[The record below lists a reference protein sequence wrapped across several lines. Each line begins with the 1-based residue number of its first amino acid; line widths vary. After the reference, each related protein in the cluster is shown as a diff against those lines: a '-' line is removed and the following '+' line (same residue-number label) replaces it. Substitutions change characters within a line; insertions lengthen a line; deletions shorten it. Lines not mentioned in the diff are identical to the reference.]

1 MRVLIGLHHVT
12 LGGDT
17 LNAVELAG
25 RLISRAHLVT
35 LLAFT
40 NPDGSDDDAP
50 LIRLAHDR
58 GIPVRTFQRPRGMR
72 TRMRVIRELR
82 DYAHQQNFDVVHTYG
97 HQDTYYAFV
106 ATYGLAGVPLVV
118 NDYAMSVT
126 EALPRRVPLIV
137 GTRQVADQARR
148 VRLGDVCLIEPPVDV
163 ELNAPGVVDS
173 EPLRMKFGISSS
185 DTLLVMVSRLV
196 KTMKG
201 EGLRS
206 AIDAVR
212 ILSDPSIRLML
223 VGDGDAR
230 ADLAD
235 HAAKVNAEL
244 GREAV
249 VLTGAMRD
257 PRPAY
262 AAADIVLGMGHSGL
276 RGMAFA
282 KPVVVVGERGFCLP
296 LTPETF
302 KHVDY
307 VGVYGFGDGSDAGPE
322 LAATLRPLILDLD
335 TRRSLGEFGRKVVCE
350 RYSLDVAT
358 DQLEAV
364 YESARR
370 RRSRIAWLLDAGH
383 IGRCYAPAKIRRII
397 LPLVR
402 QLGA

>member
-1 MRVLIGLHHVT
+1 VRVLIGLHHVT

-50 LIRLAHDR
+50 LIRLAHER

-137 GTRQVADQARR
+137 GTREVADQARR
-148 VRLGDVCLIEPPVDV
+148 VRLGDVRLIEPPVDV

-173 EPLRMKFGISSS
+173 EPLRVKFGISSS
-185 DTLLVMVSRLV
+185 DILLVMVSRLV
-196 KTMKG
+196 KTLKG

-212 ILSDPSIRLML
+212 ILSDPSVRLML

-230 ADLAD
+230 PDLAD
-235 HAAKVNAEL
+235 KAAKVNAEL

-249 VLTGAMRD
+249 VSTGAMRD
-257 PRPAY
+257 PRAAY
-262 AAADIVLGMGHSGL
+262 EAADIVLGMGHSGL

-282 KPVVVVGERGFCLP
+282 KPVVIVGEQGFCLP
-296 LTPETF
+296 VTREAL

-307 VGVYGFGDGSDAGPE
+307 AGVYGVGDGSDTGPL
-322 LAATLRPLILDLD
+322 LAAALRPLIADGD
-335 TRRSLGEFGRKVVCE
+335 MRRSLGELGRNVVRE
-350 RYSLDVAT
+350 RYSLEGAT
-358 DQLEAV
+358 DQLEAA
-364 YESARR
+364 YEAARR
-370 RRSRIAWLLDAGH
+370 RRSWPAWLLDAGH
-383 IGRCYAPAKIRRII
+383 IGRCYAPAKIRRIARPI
-397 LPLVR
+397 LGHR
-402 QLGA
+402 GA